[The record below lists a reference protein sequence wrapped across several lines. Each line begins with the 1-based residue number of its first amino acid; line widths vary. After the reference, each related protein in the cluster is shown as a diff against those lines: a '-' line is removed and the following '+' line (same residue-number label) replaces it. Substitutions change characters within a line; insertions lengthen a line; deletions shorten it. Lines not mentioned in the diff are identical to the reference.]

1 MLSGLLWP
9 AHPHPLENE
18 LLTCWIVRTAH
29 ANGLKAQTFCEQ
41 VFGKE
46 FQIWNRDVDRNAP
59 EWLLETM
66 SSKTGTS
73 YKSVQN
79 TTARLY
85 EKRLFPTLH
94 SYSQLRWFMPV
105 KKHHR
110 INKGYALQ
118 YCALCLKEDPIP
130 YFRLS
135 WRLAL
140 YTFCPKHRV
149 MMLDRCQHCQEPVM
163 FHRVEQGKPNKFE
176 VETLDSCWHC
186 SQPLSS
192 AITDFV
198 EISPVLADTKWTSLL
213 RSIERQFYPSG
224 ALNFQNIT
232 ILHQLCR
239 LLSSELYRH
248 KIATHVCNKANFP
261 PLQLEKGRL
270 IFEQRNIQERHAILQ
285 TAWWLMTH
293 RNRIKAAI
301 KEKAIRI
308 NWLYRDLDNKQYVL
322 TTYGQHLI

>member
-9 AHPHPLENE
+9 AHPHPLDNE
-18 LLTCWIVRTAH
+18 LLTCWIVRVAH

-41 VFGKE
+41 VFSKE

-59 EWLLETM
+59 EWLLKIM
-66 SSKTGTS
+66 SDKTGTS
-73 YKSVQN
+73 YKN
-79 TTARLY
+79 TLNSTARLY
-85 EKRLFPTLH
+85 EKRLFPALH
-94 SYSQLRWFMPV
+94 SSSQLRWFMPL

-118 YCALCLKEDPIP
+118 YCALCLKEDPTP

-140 YTFCPKHRV
+140 YTFCPKHRI
-149 MMLDRCQHCQEPVM
+149 MMLDRCQQCEEPIM

-186 SQPLSS
+186 SQSLSS
-192 AITDFV
+192 ATTNFV
-198 EISPVLADTKWTSLL
+198 EISPALADMKWTSLL
-213 RSIERQFYPSG
+213 HSIDRQFYPSG

-232 ILHQLCR
+232 LLHQLCR
-239 LLSSELYRH
+239 LLSSELYRD
-248 KIATHVCNKANFP
+248 KIAGYVYKKTKLA
-261 PLQLEKGRL
+261 PLQLEQSRL
-270 IFEQRNIQERHAILQ
+270 IFEQRNTKERHDILQ
-285 TAWWLMTH
+285 IAWWLMS
-293 RNRIKAAI
+293 RRGRIKTAI

-322 TTYGQHLI
+322 NTYS